1 MDAVKEQTDRQ
12 DQFVELLS
20 DWFQENKQTSEK
32 LQSAAD
38 TELLGSGLLDSF
50 DFLDLI
56 VHIGVQNGPQDPNLS
71 VADPNQFSL
80 VRGLWNLATG
90 GDDAG
95 PTQLGSNGSA
105 VPAERSLKR
114 SGQKLTDPNPTIK
127 SWMLVCCAARCMDEV
142 ELCVRLILM

>member
-1 MDAVKEQTDRQ
+1 MNQ

-20 DWFQENKQTSEK
+20 DWFRENKQTSEK
-32 LQSAAD
+32 LQITAD

-56 VHIGVQNGPQDPNLS
+56 VYIESKTGRKIDLS

-105 VPAERSLKR
+105 VPL
-114 SGQKLTDPNPTIK
+114 N
-127 SWMLVCCAARCMDEV
+127 AA
-142 ELCVRLILM
+142 